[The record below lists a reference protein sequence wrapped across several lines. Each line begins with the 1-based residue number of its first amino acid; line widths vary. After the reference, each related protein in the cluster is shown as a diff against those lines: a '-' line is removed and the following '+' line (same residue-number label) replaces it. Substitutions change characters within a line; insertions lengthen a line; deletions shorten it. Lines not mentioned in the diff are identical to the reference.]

1 MTRFALLAHDWPYP
15 HLDLLL
21 ERDGVL
27 KGWRLPAEY
36 TSGEPAAAEAIVDHR
51 LAYLDYEGPVSG
63 DRGRVVRRDAGELDW
78 LTIDPDR
85 VTVRVG
91 GTVLSGVF
99 ELVRVT
105 DERWRFGPVIAPPG
119 SPPPPS

>member
-1 MTRFALLAHDWPYP
+1 MPRFVLLAHDRPHP

-27 KGWRLPAEY
+27 KAWRLPAEF
-36 TSGEPAAAEAIVDHR
+36 TPTRPAEAEAIADHR
-51 LAYLDYEGPVSG
+51 LLYLDYEGPVCG

-78 LTIDPDR
+78 LHADPDR
-85 VTVRVG
+85 MLVRVG
-91 GTVLSGVF
+91 GAEVNGVF
-99 ELVRVT
+99 ELVRVAG
-105 DERWRFGPVIAPPG
+105 ERWRFGPANGPPG

>member
-1 MTRFALLAHDWPYP
+1 MPRFALLAHDWPHP

-27 KGWRLPAEY
+27 KAWRVPAEFTPTEQ
-36 TSGEPAAAEAIVDHR
+36 TSAEALADHR

-63 DRGRVVRRDAGELDW
+63 DRGRVVRRDAGELEW
-78 LTIDPDR
+78 LTVDPDR

-91 GTVLSGVF
+91 GVVLNGVF
-99 ELVRVT
+99 ELAR
-105 DERWRFGPVIAPPG
+105 EAGGRWRFGPATSPG
-119 SPPPPS
+119 SSLPPS